1 MTSNEIDKLRE
12 ILAPHARELG
22 FGTLSFMVK
31 VHNQD
36 IFDID
41 AQQFTT
47 HVTPAGNTD
56 ATKIILQ
63 LIKGAQ
69 AARTTGSVSFTIDF
83 KDGQAKKLVVN
94 DSDKHR
100 IK

>member
-1 MTSNEIDKLRE
+1 MDATIDQMRQL
-12 ILAPHARELG
+12 LAPRARELG
-22 FGTLSFMVK
+22 FGTMAFFVK

-47 HVTPAGNTD
+47 HVTKEGNPE
-56 ATKIILQ
+56 AIKYILQ
-63 LIKGAQ
+63 LIKGQQ
-69 AARTTGSVSFTIDF
+69 AAGVTGNLSFTIDF

>member
-1 MTSNEIDKLRE
+1 MNEEIDIIRQALMPR
-12 ILAPHARELG
+12 ARELG
-22 FGTLSFMVK
+22 FGTMSFIVK

-47 HVTPAGNTD
+47 HNTPAGNTD
-56 ATKIILQ
+56 ATKYIIKM
-63 LIKGAQ
+63 IKGAQ
-69 AARTTGSVSFTIDF
+69 ESSMTGNLTFTLDF